1 MELNRRNF
9 ISLMVG
15 GVAGMHITPL
25 PWKLTDDIA
34 IWTQNWPWVPVPP
47 AGAFNSA
54 KSVCTLCPGGCG
66 IEVRKVDGRAVKIE
80 GRTDFPVNPGGIC
93 PVGMGGLQLLY
104 NEDIRFTRPM
114 KRVGPRGAGQFAD
127 ISWKEAVGILSERIG
142 GLRKK
147 GAGEAIAAIDGNSA
161 RSATALLVERLLKAV
176 GSPNYLR
183 APSLDDTYSLANLM
197 MLGTD
202 GPMAYDLENSD
213 FILSFGAGLI
223 EGWGAPG
230 RMINAWS
237 IWRDQETRGKVKVV
251 QVEARAS
258 NTASKADQWVAVMPG
273 TEGALALAMA
283 HVIIKEGLYNKE
295 FVGGYTSGFNEWSSF
310 VIRQYSPEQAAAVT
324 SCPSEEIRSLA
335 RAFAKSKAPVALC
348 GRGKGTLNG
357 SLYESMCIQSL
368 NALTGGINRI
378 GGVLVQDHLPLAS
391 LPDITY
397 DEVSRQ
403 GVQKARLDH
412 AGTPKFPYAQSV
424 ASLFA
429 KEVREAADSRI
440 DTLLV
445 FGSNPVQTLPD
456 GGLFRKALSKIPFIV
471 SFSSFRDDTSMYAD
485 LVLPDHTYLEKMDE
499 VVWPAGLQYPLYSL
513 TRPVVKPLYE
523 TKNCGDTII
532 ELAKAIGG
540 SVAASFPWKGFEDV
554 VKHRAKGLFDS
565 AKGLTGYKADSPVWK
580 MMQKAEEITPD
591 YKSFDDLWNKLS
603 KGGFWYRP
611 VHNYGR
617 WDSIFKTATGK
628 FEFVSTRLQLAIQG
642 YLRQNQADSAL
653 SGLGIGAGAQ
663 VAAYPHYEETNAQV
677 DTKVYPITLVP
688 YEMINLASGSV
699 ASPPHLNKTIF
710 DNQLLKEDSFAEIN
724 PKTASQLGIKEGEP
738 VFIESA
744 AGRIRVR
751 VSIFE
756 GAMPGCVFVPLGF
769 GRIGWDEFTR
779 GKGANPNDI
788 ILPRMD
794 PVSGQPVWW
803 KTPVKITKA

>member
-1 MELNRRNF
+1 
-9 ISLMVG
+9 MVG
-15 GVAGMHITPL
+15 GVAGLHITPL

-47 AGAFNSA
+47 AGAFNSS

-66 IEVRKVDGRAVKIE
+66 IEVRKVDERAVKIE

-93 PVGMGGLQLLY
+93 PIGMGGLQLLY
-104 NEDIRFTRPM
+104 NEDIRFARPM
-114 KRVGPRGAGQFAD
+114 KRVGPRGSGQFAD
-127 ISWKEAVGILSERIG
+127 ISWKEALGILGERIA
-142 GLRKK
+142 GLRKQ
-147 GAGEAIAAIDGNSA
+147 GNTEAVAAIDGNPSGSA
-161 RSATALLVERLLKAV
+161 MSLLVERFLKAL

-183 APSLDDTYSLANLM
+183 TPSMDDTYSLVNLM
-197 MLGTD
+197 MQGTE

-213 FILSFGAGLI
+213 FVLSFGAGLI

-230 RMINAWS
+230 RMINAWGM
-237 IWRDQETRGKVKVV
+237 WRAQETRGKVKIV

-258 NTASKADQWVAVMPG
+258 NTASKADQWIAVRPG
-273 TEGALALAMA
+273 TDAALALGMA
-283 HVIIKEGLYNKE
+283 HVIIKEGLYNKD
-295 FVGGYTSGFNEWSSF
+295 FVGGSTSGFGEWSSF
-310 VIRQYSPEQAAAVT
+310 VIRQYSPEQAGALT
-324 SCPSEEIRSLA
+324 GCPPEEIRSLA
-335 RAFAKSKAPVALC
+335 RAFAKSKAPVAVC

-357 SLYESMCIQSL
+357 SLYELMCIHSL
-368 NALTGGINRI
+368 NALTGGINRM
-378 GGVLVQDHLPLAS
+378 GGVLVTDPHPLS
-391 LPDITY
+391 PLPDITY

-403 GVQKARLDH
+403 GVQKARLDQ
-412 AGTPKFPYAQSV
+412 AGTPRFPYAQSITSV
-424 ASLFA
+424 FARAIREA
-429 KEVREAADSRI
+429 KESMI

-456 GGLFRKALSKIPFIV
+456 GGLFKRALSNIPFIV
-471 SFSSFRDDTSMYAD
+471 SFSAFRDDTSMYAD

-499 VVWPAGLQYPLYSL
+499 VVWPAGLQYPLYSIS
-513 TRPVVKPLYE
+513 RPVVKPLYE

-532 ELAKAIGG
+532 ELAKNIGG
-540 SVAASFPWKGFEDV
+540 SVAASFPWKGFEEV
-554 VKHRAKGLFDS
+554 LKHRAKGLFDS
-565 AKGLTGYKADSPVWK
+565 AKGLVSYKGTAPVWK
-580 MMQKAEEITPD
+580 MMQKEEEITPD
-591 YKSFDDLWNKLS
+591 YKTFDDLWNKLS

-611 VHNYGR
+611 VHKYGR

-642 YLRQNQADSAL
+642 YLRQNQADPTLA
-653 SGLGIGAGAQ
+653 GLGIGSGAQ
-663 VAAYPHYEETNAQV
+663 TAAFPHYEEVKAPV
-677 DTKVYPITLVP
+677 DAKAYPFTLVP

-699 ASPPHLNKTIF
+699 ASPPHLNKTML

-724 PKTASQLGIKEGEP
+724 PKTASQLGIKEGDP
-738 VFIESA
+738 IFIESP

-788 ILPRMD
+788 ILPQMD